1 MGNSGMI
8 AGAFSSTSGKADKT
22 LDTNGQILYYNS
34 GRQALNIAAEG
45 QLLTV
50 SSYDLPAWE
59 TASGLSSPLT
69 SDLVVNDNVNIK
81 FGTGSDATIDY
92 DGTNMII
99 NPKAVGSG
107 VLSLTGRIKSMETGV
122 GFAKMELLD
131 HHIATGTESS
141 YTFTPSSALDIQST
155 YGKIIIFFSG
165 VNTATLA
172 MQVKIDSIASYD
184 YSKLLADTS
193 TVSTALTT
201 GASTFEVI
209 GTELID
215 GNSAFFS
222 GCLELWSFQ
231 TSGATD
237 RCMIKSSGW
246 TAHEGQQHTYGI
258 PATGDTETIAN
269 IEVLTSTSTWTAN
282 TEIFIYGVLR

>member
-1 MGNSGMI
+1 M
-8 AGAFSSTSGKADKT
+8 
-22 LDTNGQILYYNS
+22 
-34 GRQALNIAAEG
+34 
-45 QLLTV
+45 QL
-50 SSYDLPAWE
+50 
-59 TASGLSSPLT
+59 
-69 SDLVVNDNVNIK
+69 
-81 FGTGSDATIDY
+81 
-92 DGTNMII
+92 
-99 NPKAVGSG
+99 
-107 VLSLTGRIKSMETGV
+107 
-122 GFAKMELLD
+122 
-131 HHIATGTESS
+131 
-141 YTFTPSSALDIQST
+141 
-155 YGKIIIFFSG
+155 
-165 VNTATLA
+165 
-172 MQVKIDSIASYD
+172 KIDSIASYD

-215 GNSAFFS
+215 GNSAFFA
-222 GCLELWSFQ
+222 GEVELWSFQ